1 MTAYSSLAVRTI
13 RRLGSPITLIKV
25 SEGSY
30 DSVTRQQST
39 AKTSYSTA
47 ASGAPLMGQLQ
58 NQIVKD
64 ETGRLVQTDKRE
76 VGIAA
81 ADLPSGVIP
90 AKSDQVEINGQ
101 IYEVLAIRPDSA
113 QGEVYRYRLEV
124 QA

>member
-1 MTAYSSLAVRTI
+1 MTAYSSLAVRAI

-25 SEGSY
+25 TEGGY
-30 DSVTRQQST
+30 DSATRQQST

-47 ASGAPLMGQLQ
+47 ASGGPLMGKLQ
-58 NQIVKD
+58 NQVVKD
-64 ETGRLVQTDKRE
+64 EAGRLVQTEKQE

-81 ADLPSGVIP
+81 AELPAGVLP
-90 AKSDQVEINGQ
+90 AKSDQVEIGGQ
-101 IYEVLAIRPDSA
+101 VYEVLAIHPDNA